1 MNVRCPSCE
10 TLYRVDPAK
19 VPDEG
24 VRASCV
30 TCGSVFLVTQRTSDE
45 VPAPALPD
53 VAEATTP
60 SDLGQ
65 PPVPAAEAEI
75 SELAVAEPP
84 EAPAV
89 TIGEAAASVDT
100 GLSDVAPDMPAVAES
115 PGYEPVSQV
124 PAPPVEID
132 AAWTAIEP
140 TPPTQPVEPEAEP
153 LHTADWPEADQAE
166 TTPASLQPLEQPK
179 VAHFELETP
188 AQTPVSEPVAP
199 AEPADMPK
207 PRFSRPFIQPRD
219 SVAEPESPPAV
230 PMRPSAP
237 VFRPTPGMPVRTPPI
252 PDGPPKP
259 ASPVAPIAPDIR
271 PSARIETPAATPK
284 RPVNPFLSRD
294 PNQKARRLARAL
306 ISDMIVYQ
314 PKKRQD
320 ALEAGTLKEGFDEEI
335 KRSWEEYVQ
344 QVGEEL
350 ANSTD
355 FFTEA
360 LNDILAGGRQ
370 VF

>member
-1 MNVRCPSCE
+1 MNVRCASCE

-45 VPAPALPD
+45 VLAPVLPD

-60 SDLGQ
+60 TDLGQ

-75 SELAVAEPP
+75 SEPPVAEPP
-84 EAPAV
+84 EEPAV
-89 TIGEAAASVDT
+89 TIGGAAASVDT
-100 GLSDVAPDMPAVAES
+100 GLSDMAPDMPAVAES
-115 PGYEPVSQV
+115 PEHEPVSQV
-124 PAPPVEID
+124 PAPPAEID
-132 AAWTAIEP
+132 TAWTAIEP

-153 LHTADWPEADQAE
+153 LHTADLPEADQAE
-166 TTPASLQPLEQPK
+166 TTPVSLEKIEQPK
-179 VAHFELETP
+179 LPHFELEAP
-188 AQTPVSEPVAP
+188 PQTPVPEPVSP
-199 AEPADMPK
+199 AQPADMPK

-219 SVAEPESPPAV
+219 SVAQPGSPPAA

-237 VFRPTPGMPVRTPPI
+237 VFRPTPGMPVCTPPN

-259 ASPVAPIAPDIR
+259 GTPVAPIAPDIR
-271 PSARIETPAATPK
+271 PSAPIVTPAATPK

-320 ALEAGTLKEGFDEEI
+320 ALEAGTLKDAFDEEI
-335 KRSWEEYVQ
+335 KKSWGEYVQ

-360 LNDILAGGRQ
+360 LNDILSGGRQ